1 PSMGVVRST
10 SAMRPSRQRTAA
22 SPTAVSTQVVGC
34 VVVVGATTGT
44 VVVEASRAGIEV
56 VVVTV
61 VDVVLD
67 MGVVVDVVE
76 GVVTTPPMMPQPMA
90 SRARIS
96 AVVIA
101 S

>member
-1 PSMGVVRST
+1 MGVVRST

-22 SPTAVSTQVVGC
+22 SPTPVSAQVVGWG
-34 VVVVGATTGT
+34 VVGATRGT
-44 VVVEASRAGIEV
+44 VVVEAAGAGIEV

-76 GVVTTPPMMPQPMA
+76 VVVTTPPMMSQPMA